1 MSVEKLFQQCVTNM
15 ENKLSTKL
23 AYWLMDKEIEKRARD
38 IVQKQ
43 KMEAEQLEITSTISS
58 VAKVK
63 IRYLAGACIQRVN
76 KRIKASVLRL
86 VGKCGKKSRTLRKL
100 NYKKQAMLK
109 SFRVSEQD
117 VDTSEDTMNEIQ
129 YKQGPSHG
137 LTIVSEPVY
146 NFFVMLN
153 QVTKKV

>member
-1 MSVEKLFQQCVTNM
+1 
-15 ENKLSTKL
+15 
-23 AYWLMDKEIEKRARD
+23 
-38 IVQKQ
+38 
-43 KMEAEQLEITSTISS
+43 
-58 VAKVK
+58 
-63 IRYLAGACIQRVN
+63 
-76 KRIKASVLRL
+76 
-86 VGKCGKKSRTLRKL
+86 
-100 NYKKQAMLK
+100 MLK

-153 QVTKKV
+153 QVTKQV